1 MFLSNFQRLTN
12 FKKGI
17 TNSLPEMNLMIVKCV
32 RGLLMKWRDHY
43 VVKIF
48 NSFPFNWNAIT
59 GTKLDYHCT
68 HYHHKTS
75 STLPVWMTS
84 TSRNRW
90 LVRMR
95 YLRVNFKED
104 LEKRRCS
111 PIKQRLCIGIAVLFV
126 LLLCIILAV
135 TCTRNSGPSGELLGK
150 FAVNL
155 TGSCVLLCFLQFCFS
170 FYMN

>member
-1 MFLSNFQRLTN
+1 
-12 FKKGI
+12 
-17 TNSLPEMNLMIVKCV
+17 
-32 RGLLMKWRDHY
+32 MKWRDHY

-48 NSFPFNWNAIT
+48 NSFPFHWNAIT

-68 HYHHKTS
+68 HYHYKTS
-75 STLPVWMTS
+75 STQPVWMTS

-104 LEKRRCS
+104 SEKRRCS

-126 LLLCIILAV
+126 LLLCIILAA

-155 TGSCVLLCFLQFCFS
+155 TGSCCGFYNFVSPFKGIRGYYAVDFSIEVFFCTHSFLPEGRYVSERFLVHPE
-170 FYMN
+170 